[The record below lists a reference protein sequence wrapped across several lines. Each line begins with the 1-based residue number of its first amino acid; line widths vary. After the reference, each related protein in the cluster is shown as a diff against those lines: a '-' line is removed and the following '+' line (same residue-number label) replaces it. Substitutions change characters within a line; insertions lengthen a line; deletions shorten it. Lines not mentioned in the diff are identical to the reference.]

1 MTVRIKRKDEE
12 MFKAF
17 LQQCEGEV
25 LSTQRKKSK
34 SRATVAG
41 EVLERASEPSPTTDS
56 LQHVQASMSPNES
69 SVRASS
75 ANGAISFSFFKSKDN
90 IITTIL
96 NDL

>member
-41 EVLERASEPSPTTDS
+41 KVLERASEPSPTTDS
-56 LQHVQASMSPNES
+56 LVQASMSPNES
-69 SVRASS
+69 SVQASS
-75 ANGAISFSFFKSKDN
+75 TNDAISFSFF
-90 IITTIL
+90 
-96 NDL
+96 

>member
-25 LSTQRKKSK
+25 LSTQRKKNR

-56 LQHVQASMSPNES
+56 LQLKQKG
-69 SVRASS
+69 
-75 ANGAISFSFFKSKDN
+75 GAKLFIAR
-90 IITTIL
+90 L
-96 NDL
+96 RV

>member
-25 LSTQRKKSK
+25 LSTQRKKNK

-75 ANGAISFSFFKSKDN
+75 TNGTISFSFFNLS
-90 IITTIL
+90 II
-96 NDL
+96 